1 MAALFVLT
9 RLLSV
14 APVAVA
20 AVAAVVLVVAE
31 VVEGKSNFLCLHVSD
46 GIQG

>member
-14 APVAVA
+14 ALVV
-20 AVAAVVLVVAE
+20 VAAVVLVAE

>member
-20 AVAAVVLVVAE
+20 VVSVVAE
-31 VVEGKSNFLCLHVSD
+31 VVEGKSNFLCLRVPD